1 MPRESKK
8 DKILDAAEKILQDES
23 YDFLSLDH
31 IAKISGV
38 SKGGL
43 LYHFPTKEAVLTS
56 LVTRLIQKFDDE
68 FDKELRGG
76 NSDFRDVFLSIN
88 MNPKMLSAARG
99 LMAAVSF
106 NQDLIKPLRDAYT
119 RWDKIIFSQF
129 ANKNEAWRFRIFFD
143 GLFFCSLLDLPLPS
157 KKDLKEVVHEFK
169 LKG

>member
-23 YDFLSLDH
+23 YDSLSLDH
-31 IAKISGV
+31 IAKVSGV

-68 FDKELRGG
+68 FDKELRLGK
-76 NSDFRDVFLSIN
+76 SDFRLIFLSIN
-88 MNPKMLSAARG
+88 MNPKMVSAARG

-119 RWDKIIFSQF
+119 RWDKLIFAQF
-129 ANKNEAWRFRIFFD
+129 ASKNEGWRFRIFFD
-143 GLFFCSLLDLPLPS
+143 GLFFCSLLSLPLPS
-157 KKDLKEVVHEFK
+157 KKELTDLVREFN
-169 LKG
+169 LK